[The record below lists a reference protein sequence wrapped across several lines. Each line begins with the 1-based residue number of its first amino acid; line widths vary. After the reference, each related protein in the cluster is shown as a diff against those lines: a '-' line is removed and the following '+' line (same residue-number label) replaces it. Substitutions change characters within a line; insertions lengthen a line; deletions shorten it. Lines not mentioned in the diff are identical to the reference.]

1 MWCLSNAN
9 HGKSIAPLSNRAR
22 ATSVSSL
29 SNAPPDVLPYCLCA
43 AARLQSKHSST
54 VAIRCRARGAR
65 CARQVGGNISEDNLQ
80 FTLAANAFSNLSL
93 LFADNGVNILVRV
106 GKRIHW
112 FLVKIDLCHLQ
123 FLIHSVR
130 VDLKHTAN
138 PFFKFTDYSQS
149 VHWERCPNNQQF
161 LLRLTALKSLQ
172 KVQQKSI

>member
-29 SNAPPDVLPYCLCA
+29 SNAPPDVPPYCLC

-123 FLIHSVR
+123 FLIHSMQTHSSNSQTTV
-130 VDLKHTAN
+130 
-138 PFFKFTDYSQS
+138 SQS
-149 VHWERCPNNQQF
+149 IERDAPITNNF
-161 LLRLTALKSLQ
+161 CCD
-172 KVQQKSI
+172 